1 MKTLLLVIIT
11 LLNWALTFGV
21 QLADRRRLSTTQR
34 AAAWNTASWGAAVYW
49 FGFMSMVPWAWVT
62 RQQWRT
68 WRARGLNEALARSL
82 LLLVYGVIAAAA
94 LAALLLLA
102 EAGLATALDVKLE

>member
-21 QLADRRRLSTTQR
+21 QLADRRRLSATQR

-62 RQQWRT
+62 RQQWRI
-68 WRARGLNEALARSL
+68 WRTRGLSEALARSAML
-82 LLLVYGVIAAAA
+82 LIYGLVAAAA
-94 LAALLLLA
+94 LLALLMLA
-102 EAGLATALDVKLE
+102 EAGVATALGIKLE